1 MKTRHCHCQKS
12 APETGANN
20 VLPPTSRRRRGG
32 EIAGWIIP
40 GITLVLMP
48 KCPICVAAYVALFTG
63 VSISFASAS
72 HLRTSL
78 QVLCIATLLFL
89 VMRRLYRIL
98 RTGLTQRSQR
108 TQGMKTR

>member
-1 MKTRHCHCQKS
+1 MKTCHCHVNKV
-12 APETGANN
+12 APQTGDNN
-20 VLPPTSRRRRGG
+20 NPLPLSPTSRRRRRSG

-48 KCPICVAAYVALFTG
+48 KCPICMAAYVALFSG

-78 QVLCIATLLFL
+78 QVLCIAALLFL
-89 VMRRLYRIL
+89 VGRRLYRL
-98 RTGLTQRSQR
+98 AKRQRTG
-108 TQGMKTR
+108 G